1 VQLEDERP
9 PGGARDALEDER
21 LAVVALSVSRVSDVQ
36 TSTKSRCGKSFLRY
50 FLQSSKLGMPV
61 TTRRFASAPAST
73 KSSL

>member
-21 LAVVALSVSRVSDVQ
+21 LAVVALERLARVRRQ

-61 TTRRFASAPAST
+61 TTRPVRVGAGVT